1 MKEGEKDGEVGDQQ
15 VHQRTVVPAVP
26 HRLAQTGDALRQH
39 AGLLQQL
46 GDDLLY
52 REGSEWRLR

>member
-1 MKEGEKDGEVGDQQ
+1 MKEGEQDGEVGDQQ
-15 VHQRTVVPAVP
+15 VHQRTVVPTVP

-52 REGSEWRLR
+52 REWSEWRLR

>member
-1 MKEGEKDGEVGDQQ
+1 MKEGEKDGQIGNQQ

-52 REGSEWRLR
+52 CEWSEWRLR

>member
-1 MKEGEKDGEVGDQQ
+1 MKEGEEDGQVGDQQ
-15 VHQRTVVPAVP
+15 VHQRTVVNTVP

-52 REGSEWRLR
+52 REKSEWRLR